1 VATLK
6 SLPYRWRTAGAL
18 RQAAL
23 RQAALLP
30 AALLLAALLAALL
43 TPAPAAAA
51 SGRLLALCYHD
62 VVPDPAGVTDA
73 TTITVDALVQQ
84 FSWLDAHGYTP
95 ISLDTW
101 AAAGRGGPLPDK
113 PVLLTFDDGYASFH
127 EHVLPLLELFDFPAV
142 LAPVTSWIETPA
154 DRPVPYGDALVPRNR
169 FMTWAQIRE
178 ARDSG
183 LVEIATH
190 SHDLHR
196 GIPGNPWGN
205 AQPAAVTRAYR
216 AADGGYETEPA
227 YRARIRADLA
237 ESVAVLERRL
247 GSRPRTMVWPYG
259 AYEAAAAAEAHRLGL
274 EFGMTLEDLPNAPL
288 QRNVHRRLIGADMDL
303 DDFVRTVR
311 GLYAPAPLRAAHVDL
326 DYVYD
331 ADPQQQSRNLDRL
344 LDRIKALGINHV
356 FLQAF
361 ADPDGDGVADAL
373 YFPNR
378 HLPLRADLFNRV
390 AWQLRTRSGVR
401 VFAWMPVLAFRLPDD
416 GRNAALAVQ
425 SLDGSH
431 EARYHRLSP
440 FDPDALEIITGI
452 YEDLGRAAHFSGVL
466 FHDDAFLTDQED
478 AAPAARA
485 FYRRHWPE
493 LVGPDPLAGADK
505 VADEVADEVA
515 FARAKTRHLIDVTE
529 TLADVLRRYEPGLR
543 TARNLYARPVL
554 EPASEAWFA
563 QNLRLFIDH
572 YDYAAL
578 MAMPHLEGAPAPR
591 RWLTRLLEAVRARP
605 DGLARVVF
613 ELQTRDWNTG
623 RPIPDDEL
631 AAKLDLL
638 LDGGARHLAWYPDD
652 FVTGHPGLSMLRSRV
667 SLATHPAVLE

>member
-1 VATLK
+1 MATL
-6 SLPYRWRTAGAL
+6 SLLPYR
-18 RQAAL
+18 
-23 RQAALLP
+23 
-30 AALLLAALLAALL
+30 LLAAAAMLLTAAL
-43 TPAPAAAA
+43 APPTARAGNDTG
-51 SGRLLALCYHD
+51 SLVALSYHD
-62 VVPDPAGVTDA
+62 VVDDPAAVTDA
-73 TTITVDALVQQ
+73 TTITVDTLVQQ
-84 FSWLDAHGYTP
+84 LAWLDAHGYTP
-95 ISLDTW
+95 ISLDAW
-101 AAAGRGGPLPDK
+101 AAAGRGAPLPGK

-142 LAPVTSWIETPA
+142 LAPVTSWIETPPGQ
-154 DRPVPYGDALVPRNR
+154 PVAYGDSLVPRER
-169 FMTWAQIRE
+169 FMAWSDIRE
-178 ARDSG
+178 ARESG

-216 AADGGYETEPA
+216 DADGTYETEAA
-227 YRARIRADLA
+227 YRARVRADLA
-237 ESVAVLERRL
+237 ESVAVLEQRI
-247 GSRPRTMVWPYG
+247 GARPRTVVWPYG
-259 AYEAAAAAEAHRLGL
+259 AYEAAASAEARRLGL
-274 EFGMTLEDLPNAPL
+274 EFGMTLEEAPNSPL

-311 GLYAPAPLRAAHVDL
+311 GLYAPHPLRAAHVDL

-331 ADPQQQSRNLDRL
+331 DDPAQQARNLDRL

-361 ADPDGDGVADAL
+361 ADPDGDGVADAV
-373 YFPNR
+373 YFPSR
-378 HLPLRADLFNRV
+378 HLPMRADLFNRV

-416 GRNAALAVQ
+416 DRNAALAVQ

-431 EARYHRLSP
+431 RQHYHRLSP
-440 FDPDALEIITGI
+440 FDPEARGLIAEV

-466 FHDDAFLTDQED
+466 FHDDAFLTDRED
-478 AAPAARA
+478 AGPAARA

-493 LVGPDPLAGADK
+493 LAGVEPLAGGDAD
-505 VADEVADEVA
+505 A
-515 FARAKTRHLIDVTE
+515 FARAKTRHLIDFTE
-529 TLADVLRRYEPGLR
+529 TLADVLRRYQPGLR

-554 EPASEAWFA
+554 EPGSEAWFA

-572 YDYAAL
+572 YDYTAL
-578 MAMPHLEGAPAPR
+578 MAMPHLEDARAPR
-591 RWLTRLLEAVRARP
+591 RWLNRLLDTVRARP
-605 DGLARVVF
+605 DGLSRVVF
-613 ELQTRDWNTG
+613 ELQTRDWDTG

-638 LDGGARHLAWYPDD
+638 LDGGVRHLAWYPDD
-652 FVTGHPGLSMLRSRV
+652 FIAGHPGLAVLRSRV